1 MIMKHIYKYT
11 ECLFDETQYDDDLQ
25 DDLKIV
31 NAKYVPALVPMDAG
45 NPYIEALPY
54 LRPEEDVMNAYT
66 TPLYTYDYNKVKN
79 MNKYEKM
86 LQVSTLRQVR
96 FPLTFHKNLEFY
108 FYNALLTSYRSRKI
122 VSTNNTLVQYVSE
135 DRVQDT
141 SCILYGDSADSTNA
155 GFSLIGYSGCGKS
168 SAIQTLLARYPQ
180 TIIHTIDKYNKYIQI
195 VYLVVNCVPNSNFA
209 ALYEGIGNAIDKALG
224 NIQPVYATEIAKT
237 STLGKKLEKV
247 RALIEKF
254 GIGIIIF
261 DEIQLIDFEHSRDN
275 SFESL
280 MTLSNRTKVAMA
292 VVGTEDARDKMFK
305 ELRTSR
311 RIGTVINGNQ
321 YCENKKFFYFLVSQ
335 LFQYQWFDEPVKV
348 TDELVEAFFDV
359 TKGIVDQLIGIYS
372 CMHYDYLERK
382 IRPTIDA
389 DYVREVANR
398 YYPGIQRVLADL
410 ESVEAARELMEIRQD
425 AEVRVAAIIDA
436 AKQEKESETILNQ
449 QTEHSERMVL
459 LKNVITNITSI
470 YCEYTIPDIEKA
482 FNEVIKHRNGQPI
495 TEREMSRLVIDK
507 LTTKKR
513 KPRARKDAEV
523 EPQSESDNLKTTD
536 SVSVVSPVNMLDVV
550 GPGGV

>member
-1 MIMKHIYKYT
+1 
-11 ECLFDETQYDDDLQ
+11 
-25 DDLKIV
+25 
-31 NAKYVPALVPMDAG
+31 
-45 NPYIEALPY
+45 
-54 LRPEEDVMNAYT
+54 
-66 TPLYTYDYNKVKN
+66 
-79 MNKYEKM
+79 
-86 LQVSTLRQVR
+86 
-96 FPLTFHKNLEFY
+96 
-108 FYNALLTSYRSRKI
+108 
-122 VSTNNTLVQYVSE
+122 
-135 DRVQDT
+135 
-141 SCILYGDSADSTNA
+141 
-155 GFSLIGYSGCGKS
+155 
-168 SAIQTLLARYPQ
+168 
-180 TIIHTIDKYNKYIQI
+180 
-195 VYLVVNCVPNSNFA
+195 
-209 ALYEGIGNAIDKALG
+209 
-224 NIQPVYATEIAKT
+224 
-237 STLGKKLEKV
+237 LGKKLEKV

-482 FNEVIKHRNGQPI
+482 FNEVIKYRNGQPI

-513 KPRARKDAEV
+513 KPRAKKDAEV